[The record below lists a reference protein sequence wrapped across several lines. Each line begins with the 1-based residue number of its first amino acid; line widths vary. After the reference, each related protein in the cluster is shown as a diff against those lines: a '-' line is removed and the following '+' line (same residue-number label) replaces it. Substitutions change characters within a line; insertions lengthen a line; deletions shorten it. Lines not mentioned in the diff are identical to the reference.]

1 MAVFMHFRKEGKMSR
16 IYDKYLELK
25 KKDHEKLYL
34 FHCGNFYI
42 FLDEDAEQ
50 VNNYVVLKRTKFTRD
65 IMKCGFPIGS
75 KDEYLKVFHNQNL
88 NVEVIE
94 NPLLPEDVSERERMI
109 LDQLKKIHVE
119 EITPLEALSKL
130 KELQEMCYES

>member
-1 MAVFMHFRKEGKMSR
+1 MHFRKEGKMSR